1 MKKMMMVLAS
11 AMFVSS
17 MAFAADAENKEDA
30 KMNQHTN
37 PITGTKTV
45 KKTYKHKANDEK
57 GQSADT
63 TVTETTKTKKDGTVK
78 KTVESDSDTTTKTE
92 KH

>member
-1 MKKMMMVLAS
+1 MKKMMMVFAGL
-11 AMFVSS
+11 MVVSS
-17 MAFAADAENKEDA
+17 MAFAADAENKEDT
-30 KMNQHTN
+30 KMNEHTN

-45 KKTYKHKANDEK
+45 KKTHKHMANDEK
-57 GQSADT
+57 GQSAEM

-78 KTVESDSDTTTKTE
+78 KTVEATSDTTSKTE